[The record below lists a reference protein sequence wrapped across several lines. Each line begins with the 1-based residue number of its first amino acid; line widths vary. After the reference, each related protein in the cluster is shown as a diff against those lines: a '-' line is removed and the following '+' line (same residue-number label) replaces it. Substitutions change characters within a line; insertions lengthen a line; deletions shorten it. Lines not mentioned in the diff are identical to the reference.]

1 MKYDTE
7 WLTNIARS
15 GRVTRYHNTP
25 MVTRQTIADHTW
37 GVMVCLNW
45 LLDDKVPAHMLKA
58 AMYHDVPEIVTGD
71 VPAPAKADNSM
82 LKDVLTLIENQVKTD
97 LDIHVHT
104 SEWEAAV
111 ISMADTME
119 LMMHCKKEMAMGNKH
134 AHKVFNKGMDYLHEK
149 RIVYLNNEWPDETTP
164 TETIISV
171 GTKVMQ
177 FMTTI
182 NMEELV

>member
-1 MKYDTE
+1 MKLNTQ
-7 WLTNIARS
+7 WLTDIARS

-45 LLDDKVPAHMLKA
+45 LLDDQVPAHMLKA

-71 VPAPAKADNSM
+71 VPAPAKADNSH
-82 LKDVLTLIENQVKTD
+82 LKDALTIIEERVKAD
-97 LDIHVHT
+97 LNIHIDLT
-104 SEWEAAV
+104 EWEEAV

-134 AHKVFNKGMDYLHEK
+134 AHKVFNKGMDYLMDK
-149 RIVYLNNEWPDETTP
+149 RAVYLQNDWPDETVP
-164 TETIISV
+164 TETIMSV
-171 GTKVMQ
+171 AAKAMKFITKV
-177 FMTTI
+177 
-182 NMEELV
+182 NLEELV